1 MMTNSIKRVLNE
13 ENYQAK
19 TTIEK
24 ASNLILHQ
32 VNQLTDLTSMLNAEL
47 QEQINVVLRDIEE
60 TSLRLVHS
68 LIDILKNSLNIQV
81 IQSNQFIRDE
91 SMILTTSR
99 GKRSTEHKINENL
112 INQIIDEIR
121 MPIITN
127 KD

>member
-1 MMTNSIKRVLNE
+1 MTNSIKRVLNE
-13 ENYQAK
+13 ENYQEK

-68 LIDILKNSLNIQV
+68 LIDILKNSLNIKV

-112 INQIIDEIR
+112 IN
-121 MPIITN
+121 
-127 KD
+127 